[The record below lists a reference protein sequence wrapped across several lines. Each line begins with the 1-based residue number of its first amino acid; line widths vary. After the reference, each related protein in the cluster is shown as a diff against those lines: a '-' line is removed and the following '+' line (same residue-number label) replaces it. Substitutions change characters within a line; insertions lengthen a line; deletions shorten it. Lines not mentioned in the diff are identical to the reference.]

1 MPFELFMFC
10 CKGVGTEFFV
20 WFVRKFGL
28 IPHPDVEFLSKDNK
42 NVIYNE
48 NRDTYITLRC

>member
-10 CKGVGTEFFV
+10 CKGVGTKFFV